1 MRDSPPLTAEESAHY
16 EDNHVLVASRGRGPN
31 LKLWSRGR
39 PLALADW
46 AAEILDQMQGI
57 CELLDA
63 GDDAK
68 PFVNALALQRAKLA
82 DPSQLP
88 SARLLDELA
97 SQGVS
102 FFELALGMS
111 RLHRDYFRDLYPPN
125 EQRLA
130 ELRTEA
136 GDSLEQQQAV
146 EIDDKLPFRAFV
158 DRYLAGNL
166 V

>member
-1 MRDSPPLTAEESAHY
+1 
-16 EDNHVLVASRGRGPN
+16 VLVASRGREPG
-31 LKLWSRGR
+31 LVLWSEPR

-68 PFVNALALQRAKLA
+68 PFANALELQRAKLS

-88 SARLLDELA
+88 SARLLTELT

-125 EQRLA
+125 ELRLA

-136 GDSLEQQQAV
+136 QDSLAEQQAV
-146 EIDDKLPFRAFV
+146 EAADKLSFKVFV
-158 DRYLAGNL
+158 DRYLAGTL